1 MFGSWFEYCG
11 EQVSP
16 NLKLMKVALN
26 RRETD
31 KENKRNFTLKQLKWN
46 ARQKEKKN
54 RSKYIKKK
62 RCKRI
67 NSCKAG

>member
-1 MFGSWFEYCG
+1 
-11 EQVSP
+11 
-16 NLKLMKVALN
+16 MKVALN